1 MQLDAG
7 DSPKLPG
14 SLLGKGFGCCM
25 SQVKQS
31 PGLLSYSYA
40 ALKQWAKIIISRI
53 NFPKSFNLCMSSI
66 LSLEFKS

>member
-40 ALKQWAKIIISRI
+40 ALKQ
-53 NFPKSFNLCMSSI
+53 
-66 LSLEFKS
+66 

>member
-14 SLLGKGFGCCM
+14 SLFGKGCGCYM

-31 PGLLSYSYA
+31 PGLLSYPYV
-40 ALKQWAKIIISRI
+40 ALKQ
-53 NFPKSFNLCMSSI
+53 
-66 LSLEFKS
+66 